1 MVGNGSSEK
10 AMESRVKSKKE
21 AVCGSDNGTSIL
33 EFHRSLRR
41 GHVLNAKGSSRT
53 EAHW

>member
-10 AMESRVKSKKE
+10 AIESRVKSKKG
-21 AVCGSDNGTSIL
+21 AVCRSDNGTSIL

-41 GHVLNAKGSSRT
+41 RHVLNAKSSRT